1 MSILIIPIS
10 SNVLIS
16 ENFNLNLKTKS
27 VPDGIVNKNMTTRNI
42 LKNIIIERDNL
53 Q

>member
-1 MSILIIPIS
+1 MSKLIIPIS
-10 SNVLIS
+10 SNTLIS

-42 LKNIIIERDNL
+42 LKNIIIERDSL